1 MMLGHAVAGV
11 GAGFVVS
18 VGFAWWATRGA
29 TKDLDGYFDDAL
41 TANASRLTRLDVA
54 SVVSML
60 TVTNGLLSG
69 ILAVL
74 MFS

>member
-1 MMLGHAVAGV
+1 MMLEHAVAGV
-11 GAGFVVS
+11 CAGFAVS
-18 VGFAWWATRGA
+18 VGFGYWATRGA

-54 SVVSML
+54 SAVSML
-60 TVTNGLLSG
+60 TVTNGLLGG

-74 MFS
+74 VFS